1 LVMKEYN
8 LYVPWPTVNGAT
20 DESSGSWCWL
30 EELLKEQ
37 FGEVHSTTAMHEGI
51 TAGFAYQGKVQ
62 AFSVCAEEARARPF
76 FKHLKRQIKQQGRT
90 EVLILETEAP
100 GPKGELAGERI

>member
-1 LVMKEYN
+1 MKEYN
-8 LYVPWPTVNGAT
+8 LYVPWPSVNGAA
-20 DESSGSWCWL
+20 EKAAGSWRWL

-37 FGEVHSTTAMHEGI
+37 FGEVHSTTAVHEGV
-51 TAGFAYQGKVQ
+51 TAGFAFQGKVR
-62 AFSVCAEEARARPF
+62 AFSLCAEEGKARPF
-76 FKHLKRQIKQQGRT
+76 FKNLKRQIKQQGRA